1 MRADIHHTTQP
12 PDVKWELLGYHDSN
26 HVSISAKKE
35 RFVAQPLET
44 RKLIDLHLHFD
55 GSLSCVIARR
65 LGEIGG
71 VGLPGSDNVLWDE
84 LSVGEDCADLN
95 EYLAKFSFPLALL
108 QMPEQL
114 SEGIYLVQEH
124 LKDLGLA
131 YAELRFA
138 PQGHGERG
146 MCQRAVIEA
155 ALDGL
160 GRSDFPAQLIL
171 CCMRGSTN
179 AEANRET
186 VMLAREYLGRGV
198 CAVDLAG
205 AEGLFPTSDY
215 SDLFAYARAL
225 EVPFTIHAGEADG
238 PESIRAALSFGAVR
252 IGHGVRA
259 VEDPSLLAELAE
271 RGTTLEVC
279 PTSNIH
285 THAARSYADCPLRTL
300 LDAGVRVT
308 LNSDNM
314 AVSNTDVRRELFL
327 MREVFALAEA
337 EIDQLVRNAVEASFT
352 DEATKQRLHAATG
365 LA

>member
-1 MRADIHHTTQP
+1 M
-12 PDVKWELLGYHDSN
+12 V
-26 HVSISAKKE
+26 
-35 RFVAQPLET
+35 QPLET

-55 GSLSCVIARR
+55 GSLTCAIARR
-65 LGEIGG
+65 LGEIGTME
-71 VGLPGSDNVLWDE
+71 LPDSDDALWDE
-84 LSVGEDCADLN
+84 LSVGEDCTDLN

-108 QMPEQL
+108 QTPEQL

-138 PQGHGERG
+138 PQSHGEKG

-160 GRSDFPAQLIL
+160 ARSDFSAQLIL
-171 CCMRGSTN
+171 CCMRGNTN

-186 VMLAREYLGRGV
+186 VALAHEYLGRGV

-205 AEGLFPTSDY
+205 AEALFPTSDFA
-215 SDLFAYARAL
+215 DLFAYARAL
-225 EVPFTIHAGEADG
+225 EVPFTIHAGEAGG
-238 PESIRAALSFGAVR
+238 PESIRAALSFGATR

-259 VEDPSLLAELAE
+259 VEDPALLAELAE
-271 RGTTLEVC
+271 RGTVLEVC

-285 THAARSYADCPLRTL
+285 TRVAKSYADCPLRAL
-300 LDAGVRVT
+300 IDAGVCVT

-314 AVSNTDVRRELFL
+314 AVSNTDVRRELSA
-327 MREVFALAEA
+327 MREAFALGDV
-337 EIDQLVRNAVEASFT
+337 EIDQLVCNSIAASFT
-352 DEATKQRLHAATG
+352 DDATKQRLYAEAG

>member
-1 MRADIHHTTQP
+1 M
-12 PDVKWELLGYHDSN
+12 
-26 HVSISAKKE
+26 
-35 RFVAQPLET
+35 AQPLGT

-55 GSLSCVIARR
+55 GSLTCAIARR

-71 VGLPGSDNVLWDE
+71 MELPDSDSVLWDE

-124 LKDLGLA
+124 LEDLGLA

-138 PQGHGERG
+138 PQSHGGKG

-160 GRSDFPAQLIL
+160 GRSDFSAQLIL
-171 CCMRGSTN
+171 CCMRGDTN

-186 VMLAREYLGRGV
+186 VALAREYLGRGV

-205 AEGLFPTSDY
+205 AEALFPTPGFA
-215 SDLFAYARAL
+215 DLFAYARAF

-238 PESIRAALSFGAVR
+238 PESVRTALSFGAAR

-259 VEDPSLLAELAE
+259 VEDPALLEELAE
-271 RGTTLEVC
+271 RGTVLEIC

-285 THAARSYADCPLRTL
+285 TRVAGSYADCPLRTL
-300 LDAGVRVT
+300 IDAGVRVT

-314 AVSNTDVRRELFL
+314 AVSNTDVRRELSL
-327 MREVFALAEA
+327 MRETFALSDA
-337 EIDQLVRNAVEASFT
+337 EIDQLLRNAVAASFA
-352 DEATKQRLHAATG
+352 DDASKQHLYAETG

>member
-1 MRADIHHTTQP
+1 MA
-12 PDVKWELLGYHDSN
+12 L
-26 HVSISAKKE
+26 
-35 RFVAQPLET
+35 PLET

-55 GSLSCVIARR
+55 GSLTCAIARR

-71 VGLPGSDNVLWDE
+71 MELPDTDDALRAE
-84 LSVGEDCADLN
+84 LSVGKDCADLN

-138 PQGHGERG
+138 PQSHGGKG
-146 MCQRAVIEA
+146 MCQCAVIEA

-171 CCMRGSTN
+171 CCMRGATN

-205 AEGLFPTSDY
+205 AEALFPTSGFA
-215 SDLFAYARAL
+215 DLFAYARAL

-238 PESIRAALSFGAVR
+238 PESVRTALSFGATR

-259 VEDPSLLAELAE
+259 IEDPSLLAELAE
-271 RGTTLEVC
+271 RGTVLEIC

-285 THAARSYADCPLRTL
+285 TRVAGSYADCPLRTL
-300 LDAGVRVT
+300 IDAGVRVT

-327 MREVFALAEA
+327 MRETFALDDA
-337 EIDQLVRNAVEASFT
+337 EIDQLLRNAVAASFT
-352 DEATKQRLHAATG
+352 DEATKQRLYAESG
-365 LA
+365 LV

>member
-1 MRADIHHTTQP
+1 M
-12 PDVKWELLGYHDSN
+12 
-26 HVSISAKKE
+26 
-35 RFVAQPLET
+35 AQPLGT

-55 GSLSCVIARR
+55 GSLTCAIARR
-65 LGEIGG
+65 LGEIGNME
-71 VGLPGSDNVLWDE
+71 LPVSDDALRDE
-84 LSVGEDCADLN
+84 LSVGEGCADLN
-95 EYLAKFSFPLALL
+95 EYLGKFSFPLALL
-108 QMPEQL
+108 QRPEQL

-138 PQGHGERG
+138 PQSHGGRG

-160 GRSDFPAQLIL
+160 ARSDFSAQLIL

-186 VMLAREYLGRGV
+186 VALAREYLGRGV

-205 AEGLFPTSDY
+205 AEALFPTSDFA
-215 SDLFAYARAL
+215 DLFAYARSL

-238 PESIRAALSFGAVR
+238 PESIRAALSFGAMR

-259 VEDPSLLAELAE
+259 VEDPSLLAELAK
-271 RGTTLEVC
+271 RGATLEVC

-285 THAARSYADCPLRTL
+285 TRAAKSYSDCPLRTL

-314 AVSNTDVRRELFL
+314 AVSSTDVRREFSL
-327 MREVFALAEA
+327 MREVFALSDT
-337 EIDQLVRNAVEASFT
+337 EIDQLLRNAVAASFT
-352 DEATKQRLHAATG
+352 DDATKRRLYAETG